1 MPLAVASF
9 HDNLLIALIFVQML
23 DDQIEAFKSRL
34 VNFSLFKIHTISVK
48 NKVIILIVY
57 HTLKII
63 SIVCVFEK

>member
-57 HTLKII
+57 HMLKII